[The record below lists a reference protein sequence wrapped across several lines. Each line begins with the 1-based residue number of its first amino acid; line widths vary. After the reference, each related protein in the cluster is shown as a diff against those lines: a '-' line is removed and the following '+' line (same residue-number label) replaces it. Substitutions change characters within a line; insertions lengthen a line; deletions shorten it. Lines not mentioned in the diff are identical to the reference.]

1 MSPILVVVLQFFAS
15 LSILVMIHELGHFL
29 MAKIFKVR
37 VEKFYLFFN
46 PWLTLLKFKPKNS
59 ETEYGIGWL
68 PLGGYVKMAGMIDE
82 SLDGEQM
89 KKEPEPWEFRTKPAW
104 QRLLIIIMGVVF
116 NFILAILIY
125 SMVAFHYGDEYIPF
139 KNVTSG
145 MEFSELA
152 KEIGFQDGD
161 ILLRADSMV
170 LEKPEEASFRAIL
183 EADKVY
189 VLRNGKEAVVDIPE
203 DFILKVME
211 ANTGFLASRYPF
223 VVDSVMVGSRA
234 ERAGLMAGDSIT
246 ALNDS
251 ITSISVSTCM
261 TFFSQNKNIPV
272 RARVSRAGR
281 DTTLMLTPDHNG
293 RIGVYMRPMS
303 SYYKK
308 EKKEYGFFESFSIGF
323 EKGVSRLFN
332 YAGDMKYMF
341 TREGMQSLG
350 GFMSIGSLFP
360 YPFDGKLF
368 WEMTAFLSVILA
380 FMNILPIPALDGGHA
395 LFILY
400 EMITKKKPSE
410 SFLMKAQMIGMMI
423 LFFLLIFANL
433 NDVFRLFS

>member
-15 LSILVMIHELGHFL
+15 LSILVMVHELGHFL

-104 QRLLIIIMGVVF
+104 QRLLIIVMGVVF

-161 ILLRADSMV
+161 ILLRADSLV

-189 VLRNGKEAVVDIPE
+189 VLRNGEEAVVDIPE

-211 ANTGFLASRYPF
+211 AKTGFLGFRYPF

-251 ITSISVSTCM
+251 ISSVSVSTCM
-261 TFFSQNKNIPV
+261 AFFAQNKNIPV
-272 RARVSRAGR
+272 RARVSRSGR
-281 DTTLMLTPDHNG
+281 DTTLVLTPDHNG

-303 SYYKK
+303 SYYQK
-308 EKKEYGFFESFSIGF
+308 EKKKYGFFESFAIGF
-323 EKGVSRLFN
+323 EKGISRLFN

-360 YPFDGKLF
+360 YPFDGQLF

-395 LFILY
+395 MFILY
-400 EMITKKKPSE
+400 EMVTKKKPSE
-410 SFLMKAQMIGMMI
+410 NFLMKSQMIGMMI

-433 NDVFRLFS
+433 NDVFRMFF

>member
-15 LSILVMIHELGHFL
+15 LSILVMVHELGHFL

-104 QRLLIIIMGVVF
+104 QRLLIIVMGVVF

-161 ILLRADSMV
+161 ILLRADSLV

-189 VLRNGKEAVVDIPE
+189 VLRNGEEAVVDIPE

-211 ANTGFLASRYPF
+211 AKTGFLGFRYPF
-223 VVDSVMVGSRA
+223 VVDSVIAGSRA
-234 ERAGLMAGDSIT
+234 
-246 ALNDS
+246 
-251 ITSISVSTCM
+251 
-261 TFFSQNKNIPV
+261 
-272 RARVSRAGR
+272 
-281 DTTLMLTPDHNG
+281 
-293 RIGVYMRPMS
+293 
-303 SYYKK
+303 
-308 EKKEYGFFESFSIGF
+308 
-323 EKGVSRLFN
+323 
-332 YAGDMKYMF
+332 
-341 TREGMQSLG
+341 
-350 GFMSIGSLFP
+350 
-360 YPFDGKLF
+360 
-368 WEMTAFLSVILA
+368 
-380 FMNILPIPALDGGHA
+380 
-395 LFILY
+395 
-400 EMITKKKPSE
+400 
-410 SFLMKAQMIGMMI
+410 
-423 LFFLLIFANL
+423 
-433 NDVFRLFS
+433 

>member
-15 LSILVMIHELGHFL
+15 LSILVMVHELGHFL

-104 QRLLIIIMGVVF
+104 QRLLIIVMGVVF

-161 ILLRADSMV
+161 ILLRADSLV

-189 VLRNGKEAVVDIPE
+189 VLRNGEETVVDIPE

-211 ANTGFLASRYPF
+211 AKTGFLGFRYPF
-223 VVDSVMVGSRA
+223 VVDSVIAGSRA

-251 ITSISVSTCM
+251 ISSVSVSTCM
-261 TFFSQNKNIPV
+261 AFFAQNKNIPV

-281 DTTLMLTPDHNG
+281 DTTLVLTPDHNG

-303 SYYKK
+303 SYYQK
-308 EKKEYGFFESFSIGF
+308 EKKKYGFFESFAIGF
-323 EKGVSRLFN
+323 EKGISRLFN

-360 YPFDGKLF
+360 YPFDGQLF

-395 LFILY
+395 MFILY
-400 EMITKKKPSE
+400 EMVTKKKPSE
-410 SFLMKAQMIGMMI
+410 NFLMKSQMIGMMI

-433 NDVFRLFS
+433 NDVFRMFF